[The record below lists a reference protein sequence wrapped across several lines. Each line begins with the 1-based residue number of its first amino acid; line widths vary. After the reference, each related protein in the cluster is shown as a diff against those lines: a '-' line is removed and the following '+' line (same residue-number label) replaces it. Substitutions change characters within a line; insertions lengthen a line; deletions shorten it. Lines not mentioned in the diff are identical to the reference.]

1 MKILVEK
8 MNRTYHSSG
17 GYSIILIQHLRVSS
31 GVLMLFK
38 KDVILLKIKTM
49 IWESKSLF
57 IQLRNYGNLVII
69 LIFSTLK
76 FKFSK
81 DITLLSI
88 YGDRIK
94 KFLILPESQVIEL
107 INSFPK

>member
-17 GYSIILIQHLRVSS
+17 GYSIILIQHLRVWS

-49 IWESKSLF
+49 I
-57 IQLRNYGNLVII
+57 
-69 LIFSTLK
+69 
-76 FKFSK
+76 
-81 DITLLSI
+81 
-88 YGDRIK
+88 
-94 KFLILPESQVIEL
+94 
-107 INSFPK
+107 